1 MGPTA
6 QFLKIRASLFLAFS
20 TPYTTY
26 FAKKLTK
33 KLKPKIG
40 KTKTFG
46 NFQISDLETKS
57 FVKLKENKLSRLII
71 TGTTNESNE
80 FFQIPS
86 KVTQLINTESDS
98 LNDRIRAAFD
108 TDSFLGNLT
117 TVDIDDMSWLEAR
130 YKYYFADIYFV
141 EGKLVLEIYIQ
152 TVHEDDIQLLNSAL
166 QDVQTYDIE
175 TMKIIEE
182 SKLNSSSCSGL
193 YLLSKVRIS
202 KRFLSQG

>member
-1 MGPTA
+1 M
-6 QFLKIRASLFLAFS
+6 
-20 TPYTTY
+20 
-26 FAKKLTK
+26 
-33 KLKPKIG
+33 
-40 KTKTFG
+40 G

-130 YKYYFADIYFV
+130 YKYYSADIYFV

-152 TVHEDDIQLLNSAL
+152 TVHEDDIQILESAL

-193 YLLSKVRIS
+193 YLLSKVRTS